1 MAHGLEIY
9 NEAGD
14 ARLVTSD
21 RQLDHIAVFTG
32 NILQDDT
39 VTLTAGLT
47 GFDITS
53 GLWGLDVSPL
63 HKLLDVT
70 CSLGQVQLH
79 RKDVFQLSTD
89 MHYRVMVFKL

>member
-9 NEAGD
+9 NEAGE

-32 NILQDDT
+32 NILRNQT

-47 GFDITS
+47 GFDITT
-53 GLWGLDVSPL
+53 GLWGIDVGPL
-63 HKLLDVT
+63 HEHLDVT
-70 CSLGQVQLH
+70 CTAGQIVLH
-79 RKDVFQLSTD
+79 RKDIFSVTTD
-89 MHYRVMVFKL
+89 MYYRVMVFKL